1 MAQNPPSKLRVM
13 VDANTLF
20 SGCVWARF
28 PYEVLR
34 HAVLGDYQLV
44 LSPQIIAEAREA
56 IQDVAPTEEKR
67 LDETL
72 AAADYAEVPTPTQE
86 AIDANLALVPRDPK
100 DVHVAL
106 AAMQAGVDYL
116 ISLDKDLT
124 APHEP
129 VHQHLNVL
137 LPAKFL
143 REQMGW
149 SSAAL
154 EAIRKRTWDEIT
166 VTDEPSQPPDSS

>member
-1 MAQNPPSKLRVM
+1 VM

-20 SGCVWARF
+20 SGCAWARF

-56 IQDVAPTEEKR
+56 IQEIVPKEERR

-72 AAADYAEVPTPTQE
+72 SASGYEQVAAPTQAE
-86 AIDANLALVPRDPK
+86 IDVNLQLVPRDPK

-106 AAMQAGVDYL
+106 AAINAQVALLV
-116 ISLDKDLT
+116 SLDKDLT

-129 VHQHLNVL
+129 VHQHLKVL
-137 LPAKFL
+137 LPAVFL
-143 REQMGW
+143 RDYMGW
-149 SSAAL
+149 TSEKL
-154 EAIRKRTWDEIT
+154 ETIRRRTWADLKT
-166 VTDEPSQPPDSS
+166 ND